1 MKKFTT
7 PEENK
12 LKQLHAKG
20 KSRNQI
26 AREMHR
32 SPATIGTYAKKLGLT
47 FDRTLTQNATR
58 AASMDAA
65 QKRAVLKDRLL
76 DEAALML
83 DSLHKPFLLAGLGGR
98 DNRYGEHVMPQPP
111 PAEMR
116 NIMTSVG
123 IALQRSIELERVDQ
137 QSETSVTVI
146 DEYLR
151 TLGVI

>member
-1 MKKFTT
+1 MNKFSKR
-7 PEENK
+7 EENK
-12 LKQLHAKG
+12 LKQLHKQG
-20 KSRNQI
+20 LSCNEI
-26 AREMHR
+26 ARQMHR
-32 SPATIGTYAKKLGLT
+32 SSSTIGKYAKQLGLSFARAQT
-47 FDRTLTQNATR
+47 KNATEAR
-58 AASMDAA
+58 CADAA
-65 QKRAVLKDRLL
+65 QKRAILKDRLL

-146 DEYLR
+146 DEYLK
-151 TLGVI
+151 TLGVN